1 MAAID
6 SEVPLYNIAAM
17 DELLSHSVAQPR
29 LNLTLLVAFA
39 SIALLLAAVG
49 VYGVMA
55 YAVVQRTQELGI
67 RMALGATQGDVL
79 KLVLFEGGRLAAIG
93 LGVGLLASV
102 ALTRLMAS
110 LLFGVKPT
118 DPVTFA
124 LVAAVL
130 ACVALIACYI
140 PAQRATKVDPL
151 IALRY
156 E

>member
-1 MAAID
+1 M
-6 SEVPLYNIAAM
+6 
-17 DELLSHSVAQPR
+17 
-29 LNLTLLVAFA
+29 LVAFA

-93 LGVGLLASV
+93 LGVGMLGLGRAH
-102 ALTRLMAS
+102 AAH
-110 LLFGVKPT
+110 GEPT
-118 DPVTFA
+118 LWRETYGAPLPVCA
-124 LVAAVL
+124 RGRKVL
-130 ACVALIACYI
+130 ARVALIACYI